1 MPPTRL
7 VENYHEIYDPERPFQ
22 QHSVDLL
29 VKRQIAPWLAGD
41 CFAELGIST
50 GIFSVRIAP
59 FAKRMVLVDGNA
71 TYCEHVEGR
80 LRELGVEC
88 VAHCCML
95 EDLDPSALTGVT
107 DFFLISMIH
116 VLPGI
121 WPGLLE
127 QLAKTAEP
135 GARIHVTMS
144 NRLAPNRLLGFHMG
158 LIPSLDEPD
167 EVGEQLNTVYVE
179 RAEVE
184 AVAERAGLTVKT
196 VEGFLCRPVPLA
208 VLDEVIDERGM
219 ELLWQMGRSLPP
231 EFSNST
237 YFCLEV

>member
-1 MPPTRL
+1 MPTDL
-7 VENYHEIYDPERPFQ
+7 VENYHQIYDPEKPFQ
-22 QHSVDLL
+22 QLATDLL

-59 FAKRMVLVDGNA
+59 FSKRMVLVDGNP
-71 TYCEHVEGR
+71 TYCARVEER
-80 LRELGVEC
+80 LREMGVEC
-88 VAHCCML
+88 TAHCSML
-95 EDLDPSALTGVT
+95 EDLDPSALAGVT

-116 VLPGI
+116 VLPGV

-127 QLAKTAEP
+127 RLAKTAEP
-135 GARIHVTMS
+135 GSRIHVTMS

-158 LIPSLDEPD
+158 LIPSLDAPD
-167 EVGEQLNTVYVE
+167 RVAEELNTVYLD

-184 AVAERAGLTVKT
+184 EAAANVGLAIKT
-196 VEGFLCRPVPLA
+196 VEGFLCRPVPLS
-208 VLDEVIDERGM
+208 VLDEFIDERGV
-219 ELLWQMGRSLPP
+219 ELLWQMGRSLPT
-231 EFSNST
+231 EFCNST